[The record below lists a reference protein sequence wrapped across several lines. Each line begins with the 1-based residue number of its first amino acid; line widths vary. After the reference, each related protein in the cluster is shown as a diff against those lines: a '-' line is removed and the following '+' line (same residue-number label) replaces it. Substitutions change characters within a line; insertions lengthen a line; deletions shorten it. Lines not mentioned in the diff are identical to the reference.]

1 MAFLLHARSAL
12 VAILTLPIGV
22 LLAFMVMRWQGLSAN
37 IMSLGGI
44 AIAVGAMVDGAIV
57 MIENAHKHLEHAER
71 DKDAVL
77 TLDERWAA
85 IGASAKEVGP
95 ALFFSLLI
103 LTVSF
108 LPVFTLQAQEG
119 RLFSPLAFTKTYSM
133 AAAAKIGRAS
143 CRARVCSTCRS
154 RWAPYH

>member
-85 IGASAKEVGP
+85 IGASAKEENGRTAGRERVGQD
-95 ALFFSLLI
+95 
-103 LTVSF
+103 V
-108 LPVFTLQAQEG
+108 
-119 RLFSPLAFTKTYSM
+119 
-133 AAAAKIGRAS
+133 
-143 CRARVCSTCRS
+143 
-154 RWAPYH
+154 